1 MSINSTAS
9 NANKSPKFAKG
20 EHVIYIDKKEGL
32 RPAKVVNYNKEG
44 NSYLIDTKL
53 KDGTISRRDTVDS
66 KLRKRN
72 ATPTPNKV
80 SIGSKVAN
88 RHNSGAESRLN
99 VSIASTVGNPGV
111 SNRRSTAY
119 NRNQINRTPRTE
131 VSFANALA
139 AIFRDSQHV
148 REIVNGTAK
157 HSIDVKHFKKKFFIE
172 GDVKGDGACLFHA
185 VGNTLKKQNVIHN
198 THMIKLTVEAQ
209 SVLISTRRKDK
220 LKGQPLLSSLS
231 PTLRQIAVEEVTRM
245 WNANMLDVYS
255 SARLNMTKEKYRTKN
270 QYQAAM
276 IKRATYGTLL
286 EVQALSMR
294 LKTPIFVFLEEKAYQ
309 NGKVGF
315 VTERHA
321 LTAFFPNKSPNTH
334 KIDPNTVVGSLIYLS
349 LTVHPHQHEG
359 GNHFTPLF
367 PVLD

>member
-1 MSINSTAS
+1 
-9 NANKSPKFAKG
+9 
-20 EHVIYIDKKEGL
+20 
-32 RPAKVVNYNKEG
+32 
-44 NSYLIDTKL
+44 
-53 KDGTISRRDTVDS
+53 
-66 KLRKRN
+66 
-72 ATPTPNKV
+72 
-80 SIGSKVAN
+80 
-88 RHNSGAESRLN
+88 
-99 VSIASTVGNPGV
+99 
-111 SNRRSTAY
+111 
-119 NRNQINRTPRTE
+119 
-131 VSFANALA
+131 
-139 AIFRDSQHV
+139 
-148 REIVNGTAK
+148 
-157 HSIDVKHFKKKFFIE
+157 
-172 GDVKGDGACLFHA
+172 
-185 VGNTLKKQNVIHN
+185 
-198 THMIKLTVEAQ
+198 
-209 SVLISTRRKDK
+209 
-220 LKGQPLLSSLS
+220 
-231 PTLRQIAVEEVTRM
+231 
-245 WNANMLDVYS
+245 
-255 SARLNMTKEKYRTKN
+255 MTKEKYRTKN

>member
-20 EHVIYIDKKEGL
+20 ENVFYTHNEEGL

-44 NSYLIDTKL
+44 NSYLIKIIL
-53 KDGTISRRDTVDS
+53 NDGTFIERDTVES
-66 KLRKRN
+66 RLRK
-72 ATPTPNKV
+72 TPTPNKV

-88 RHNSGAESRLN
+88 LRNSGA
-99 VSIASTVGNPGV
+99 
-111 SNRRSTAY
+111 Y
-119 NRNQINRTPRTE
+119 NRKQINRTRRTE
-131 VSFANALA
+131 ASFANALA
-139 AIFRDSQHV
+139 AIFRDSQRV
-148 REIVNGTAK
+148 SEIVSGTAK
-157 HSIDVKHFKKKFFIE
+157 HSINVKHFKKKFFIE

-220 LKGQPLLSSLS
+220 LKGHPLFSSLS
-231 PTLRQIAVEEVTRM
+231 TALRRLAVEEVTRM

-255 SARLNMTKEKYRTKN
+255 SSRLNMTKEKYRTKN

-294 LKTPIFVFLEEKAYQ
+294 LKTPIFVFLEEKKEQ
-309 NGKVGF
+309 SGEGGF

-334 KIDPNTVVGSLIYLS
+334 KIDPKTAVGSSIYLS

>member
-1 MSINSTAS
+1 MSINSAAS

-20 EHVIYIDKKEGL
+20 ENVFYTHNEEGL

-44 NSYLIDTKL
+44 NSYLIKIIL
-53 KDGTISRRDTVDS
+53 NDGTFIERDTVES
-66 KLRKRN
+66 RLRKRN
-72 ATPTPNKV
+72 ATLTPNKV
-80 SIGSKVAN
+80 SIGSTVA
-88 RHNSGAESRLN
+88 
-99 VSIASTVGNPGV
+99 TVGNPGV

-220 LKGQPLLSSLS
+220 LKGHPLFSSLS
-231 PTLRQIAVEEVTRM
+231 TALRRLAVEEVTRM

-276 IKRATYGTLL
+276 IQRATYGTLL

-315 VTERHA
+315 VSERHA

-334 KIDPNTVVGSLIYLS
+334 KIDPKTAVGSSIYLS